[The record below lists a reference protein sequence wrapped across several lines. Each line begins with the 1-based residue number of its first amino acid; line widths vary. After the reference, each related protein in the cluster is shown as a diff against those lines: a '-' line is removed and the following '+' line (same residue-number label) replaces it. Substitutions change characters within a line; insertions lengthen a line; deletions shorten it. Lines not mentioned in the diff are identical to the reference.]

1 MVGPYYDE
9 LNELPS
15 NIEVKENDNSPSG
28 RLYQNQSAA
37 PIRLVYRSQNVH
49 NSLVVLTFTADSIS
63 FVSNRSAVYYVLLI
77 HSPWILGYVI

>member
-9 LNELPS
+9 SNELPS
-15 NIEVKENDNSPSG
+15 NIDVKKNDNSPTG
-28 RLYQNQSAA
+28 KLFKNQSAA

-63 FVSNRSAVYYVLLI
+63 FVSNRSAVHVMFF
-77 HSPWILGYVI
+77 